1 LEYGL
6 GRQYAVLDAETR
18 TNNLKVVGPCYYQQ
32 CTQGSLTD
40 TPQVGVATNVI
51 YATALFTIKMSVLCL
66 YIRVLTY
73 DYVRLAAKIM
83 LGIVALS
90 HTWIIVSILTAC
102 IPLDTL
108 WNMTQ
113 DANTY
118 CHPGSVY
125 WSHSGLNIGTD
136 FLTALLPL
144 AVLHKLRVPRRQ
156 KIALYCVFLLAFS

>member
-1 LEYGL
+1 MLLFTARSKRPG
-6 GRQYAVLDAETR
+6 A
-18 TNNLKVVGPCYYQQ
+18 
-32 CTQGSLTD
+32 D
-40 TPQVGVATNVI
+40 TPQLGLAINVI
-51 YATALFTIKMSVLCL
+51 YGMALLTIKMSVLCL

-83 LGIVALS
+83 LGIVAVS
-90 HTWIIVSILTAC
+90 HTWIIASILTGC

-108 WNMTQ
+108 WNRTK

-144 AVLHKLRVPRRQ
+144 AVLHKLHVPRRQ